1 VNLAFDQL
9 ETPIGVVVL
18 AVHEDQLVMV
28 DFADNETR
36 YRGLLEKRFGTYT
49 LELTANPNGFTRALQ
64 AYFAGDL
71 SVIHNLPVDTGGTAF
86 QARVWQTLKQIPAG
100 ETWSY
105 LQLAQAIE
113 QPSAV
118 RAVGMTNGLNPISLV
133 LPCHRVIGANG
144 NLTGYAGGLQR
155 KAWLLEF
162 EANRAANPT
171 AKQQTLF

>member
-1 VNLAFDQL
+1 MNLAFDQL
-9 ETPIGVVVL
+9 QTDIGTVVL
-18 AVHEDQLVMV
+18 AALNDQLVMV

-36 YRGLLEKRFGTYT
+36 YRKILEKRFGAYT
-49 LELTANPNGFTRALQ
+49 LEPVPNPNGFTRALE
-64 AYFAGDL
+64 AYFAGDF
-71 SVIHNLPVDTGGTAF
+71 SVIHNLSVDTGGTAF
-86 QARVWQTLKQIPAG
+86 QNRVWQTLKRIPAG

-144 NLTGYAGGLQR
+144 NLTGYAGGLKR
-155 KAWLLEF
+155 KQWLLEF
-162 EANRAANPT
+162 EAKHAARQL
-171 AKQQTLF
+171 ALF